1 MPLESTAFPTT
12 SSIQKLSSSFSE
24 QSPMKPQIAI
34 FLLAATTQKKD
45 ISGKQ
50 SNASKNQPILE
61 VPWPE
66 IATIT

>member
-1 MPLESTAFPTT
+1 
-12 SSIQKLSSSFSE
+12 
-24 QSPMKPQIAI
+24 MKPQIAI
-34 FLLAATTQKKD
+34 FSSAATTQKKD